1 MKLNATAMLQSLEK
15 VEEAAGE
22 REMLLQLR
30 DFASSEL
37 APACGDGSVLAE
49 TIQEELD
56 FGERKVHLASKTN
69 QKQSIERVAEIAA
82 LAADAFS
89 RG

>member
-15 VEEAAGE
+15 IEEAAGE

-30 DFASSEL
+30 DFASSEF
-37 APACGDGSVLAE
+37 APARGDGSVLAE
-49 TIQEELD
+49 AVQKELD
-56 FGERKVHLASKTN
+56 FGEREVHLASKTN
-69 QKQSIERVAEIAA
+69 QKQAIECVAGIAA
-82 LAADAFS
+82 LAADAFG